1 MLSAAPSL
9 AMISANSGEVTTQPW
24 VEDEEEV
31 QDKIIVEIINKNAI
45 FFNIL
50 SPF

>member
-24 VEDEEEV
+24 VEDEEV
-31 QDKIIVEIINKNAI
+31 QDKIMVEIINKNVI